1 MSCHYPILL
10 YSGGNTMNQS
20 IVPIVSIKTKHLQ
33 SGISLVEILVS
44 LVISLFLLGGII
56 QVYLGNTSTYKF
68 ANALSQVQ
76 ENGRFAM
83 ETISRDLRAVGDWGC
98 INFNPLDVA
107 DANINNTTIT
117 NISNTLVTQ
126 AGYNVA
132 IHDFITNPPISGTN
146 NAGGLNTSDTI
157 TMSGSKPGQV
167 NITSP
172 FSTTAQTFV
181 TVNRTNL
188 FNVGDL
194 ALITRCGPNDL
205 LIPQEADIFRVTSID
220 AANSELHHT
229 AVLSQQYQNDAVIKR
244 LQTVTYS
251 IGAGTIVDATGAAEP
266 ALFRADNGTNQELIE
281 GVEDMQILYG
291 VDTDNDTF
299 ANQYVTS
306 NNVASFRSVVSVRVM
321 LLVRSTEN
329 FVTDQPQ
336 VVPFNGA
343 ADANPGDRRVRQVFT
358 STIALRNRVGIL

>member
-1 MSCHYPILL
+1 MSASILH
-10 YSGGNTMNQS
+10 S
-20 IVPIVSIKTKHLQ
+20 VSVKTKHLQ

-83 ETISRDLRAVGDWGC
+83 DTISQDLRAAGDWGC
-98 INFNPLDVA
+98 INFNPLNVTT
-107 DANINNTTIT
+107 INNTTIT
-117 NISNTLVTQ
+117 NINNTLVPQ
-126 AGYNVA
+126 GGFVAA
-132 IHDFITNPPISGTN
+132 IHDFITNTPIRATN
-146 NAGGLNTSDTI
+146 NTGGLNTSDTI
-157 TMSGSKPGQV
+157 TISGSKPGQV
-167 NITSP
+167 NISSP
-172 FSTTAQTFV
+172 FSTPAQTFV
-181 TVNRTNL
+181 TVNRTNP
-188 FNVGDL
+188 FIVGDL
-194 ALITRCGPNDL
+194 ALIARCGPNDL
-205 LIPQEADIFRVTSID
+205 LIPAEADIFRVTGVD
-220 AANSELHHT
+220 TVNSRLNHAT
-229 AVLSQQYQNDAVIKR
+229 TLSQQYQNDAVIQR

-251 IGAGTIVDATGAAEP
+251 IGAGTAAQP

-281 GVEDMQILYG
+281 GVQDMQILYG
-291 VDTDNDTF
+291 VDTNSDTY

-306 NNVASFRSVVSVRVM
+306 NNVASFRSVVSIRVM

-343 ADANPGDRRVRQVFT
+343 ADANPGDRRIRQVFI
-358 STIALRNRVGIL
+358 STIALRNRVGIS